1 MKMKRAFCW
10 LLVFALCFVLAACQK
25 TGVPTPDGT
34 ESTVEESIEQ
44 TEEKQTPTQDLPEPT
59 EEKTPPSDA
68 EPATPLLYRITDGND
83 HTVWLFGSIHVG
95 RESYYPLPDYVLEAF
110 DSADSLAVEVDIIAF
125 EKDLKL
131 QVEALAPLLYAD
143 GTTIKDHIS
152 QELYDDA
159 VETLKGL
166 NTYMK
171 ALDMYCPALWSS
183 TIDSLLME
191 RLGADIR
198 LGVDRHLLERA
209 RAAGKEILEVENA
222 LSQYQMLAGFSDELQ
237 ALLLEASVALYNA
250 PEAAREDLTEMMELW
265 ASGDEQAFAAYL
277 AGSDENMTPEEALLY
292 EEYNQAML
300 ADRNLFMADYAE
312 AALLSGKE
320 IFICVGAAHV
330 IGEGAM
336 TQLLSERGYIVE
348 RAAP

>member
-1 MKMKRAFCW
+1 MKTKRLLCW
-10 LLVFALCFVLAACQK
+10 LLVLALCFALAACQK
-25 TGVPTPDGT
+25 TDVPTP
-34 ESTVEESIEQ
+34 ESTKSTAAESTEQ
-44 TEEKQTPTQDLPEPT
+44 TEEKQTPTQDLPEST
-59 EEKTPPSDA
+59 EEKTPLSDA
-68 EPATPLLYRITDGND
+68 EPATPLLYRVTDANG

-95 RESYYPLPDYVLEAF
+95 WERYYPLPDYVLEAF
-110 DSADSLAVEVDIIAF
+110 DSAASLAVEVDIIAF

-131 QVEALAPLLYAD
+131 QVQALTPLLYAD
-143 GTTIKDHIS
+143 GTTIEDHIS
-152 QELYDDA
+152 QELYASA

-191 RLGADIR
+191 QLGADIS

-237 ALLLEASVALYNA
+237 ALLLEASIELYND

-277 AGSDENMTPEEALLY
+277 AGSDEEMPPETALLY
-292 EEYNQAML
+292 EEYDQAML

-320 IFICVGAAHV
+320 VFICVGAAHV
-330 IGEGAM
+330 IGDGTM
-336 TQLLSERGYIVE
+336 TQLLSERGYTVE
-348 RAAP
+348 RVAP